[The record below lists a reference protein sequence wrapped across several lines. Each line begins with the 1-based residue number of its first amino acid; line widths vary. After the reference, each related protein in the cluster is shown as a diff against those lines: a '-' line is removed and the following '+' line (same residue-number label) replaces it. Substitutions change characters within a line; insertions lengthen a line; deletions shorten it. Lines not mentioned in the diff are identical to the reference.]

1 MLHQWLAKYAKNR
14 EPKLHTA
21 KVFATKLAIDIRKHE
36 LVLQKIHEIMETIY
50 SNLKGKQIYKT
61 IQQNL
66 VEASKHY
73 LTCMKQPLT
82 EKSLQ
87 NFHTSLE
94 KLFQLISP
102 IHQEQIQYQVENE
115 IKINFITHL
124 PTSQNYNAIEDSPK
138 VRYNLDP
145 TAELSPKLC
154 LESNGLDIPIQE
166 DEIFEPYELKK
177 VNLRIRFQFP
187 KHYCALLLN
196 KSSARLKYEVNI
208 QLGLIDIGYHN
219 YVAAVIQNMTDREI
233 ILRKG
238 TAVAQLLLIKAK
250 IPTFVNE
257 WPETP
262 STRDRLESAGQNFEN
277 TSRCNNDIATTN
289 GQSN

>member
-1 MLHQWLAKYAKNR
+1 MR
-14 EPKLHTA
+14 
-21 KVFATKLAIDIRKHE
+21 
-36 LVLQKIHEIMETIY
+36 
-50 SNLKGKQIYKT
+50 
-61 IQQNL
+61 
-66 VEASKHY
+66 
-73 LTCMKQPLT
+73 
-82 EKSLQ
+82 

-94 KLFQLISP
+94 KLYQLISP

-138 VRYNLDP
+138 V
-145 TAELSPKLC
+145 
-154 LESNGLDIPIQE
+154 
-166 DEIFEPYELKK
+166 LKK

-208 QLGLIDIGYHN
+208 KLGLIDIGYHN

-250 IPTFVNE
+250 I
-257 WPETP
+257 
-262 STRDRLESAGQNFEN
+262 
-277 TSRCNNDIATTN
+277 
-289 GQSN
+289 